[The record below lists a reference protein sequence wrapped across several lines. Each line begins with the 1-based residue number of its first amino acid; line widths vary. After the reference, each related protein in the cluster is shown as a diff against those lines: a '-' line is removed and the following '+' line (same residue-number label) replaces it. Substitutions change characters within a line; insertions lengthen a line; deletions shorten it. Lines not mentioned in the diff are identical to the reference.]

1 MIVKAM
7 LTAAGLCLLLSSVQV
22 EAQTSPA
29 VKGLP
34 QATPAGYDAK
44 WAIVDS
50 LANKAGLPQSALKEI
65 NDIYARAKQEHN
77 DAQQIKALVYR
88 IVEENAT
95 RENDDTTAIKE
106 LETAYSGA
114 AQPARSILL
123 SLEAGTYRHYFQR
136 NRWKIYGRT
145 ATVNFVKTDI
155 ATWTTGDFQHT
166 ISSLYLRSLQAEEL
180 LKRIPLQQYEP
191 ILIKG
196 NVRYLRPTLFDLL
209 AHEALSYFVSSET
222 DIRQPANVF
231 EIDDTAVFAD
241 AAVFSAHSFS
251 RDGPAFHAD
260 KPVQLKFQALLL
272 FQRLISFHLSDARP
286 DALID
291 ADISRLEFAR
301 DNGVM
306 EDKDEKYLQALAH
319 ITARYGDQPTAA
331 QAWYLQAE
339 AVNTAAEQSKVSGDT
354 ASRSGNIRAKAICD
368 RVLAEK
374 DSSEGKTNCRLL
386 LANILQKKLNLQ
398 IENVNP
404 PDKPMRSLVR
414 WSNFTRL
421 YLRLVR
427 TDSLH
432 RDRVRY
438 AAGEDYWDKLLRL
451 PVYRSFMQDLPD
463 AGDYLEHS
471 TEMAIGSLP
480 PGDYTLIGCTD
491 AGWSRSDGVMTAAEL
506 YVSSIAYIDRG
517 SDYFVVNR
525 ETGQPLGGANV
536 QIWGRVFVPPAG
548 TERLEKRELYH
559 ADAQGHVQLRK
570 REAQEDREQ
579 QCLDISFAGDR
590 LFMTDASITIPFEPT
605 PNIKPIVYFFLD
617 RSIYR
622 PGQTVYFK
630 GITVTAGSGDQQHT
644 VWAGRKAKL
653 ALYNTNREKVDE
665 LALTTD
671 EFGAY
676 HGTFRLPEH
685 QLNGVWRITDEETGS
700 GTSFSVEEYKRPG
713 FYVDFEKPKGSYRVG
728 DSIRVKG
735 DAKAFAGNNLDGVK
749 VKYRVVREV
758 HFPHFWPSRRQLER
772 GPGNIQEIA
781 AGELTTDA
789 NGAFRVAFVALP
801 DRHVQVSSDP
811 RFDYRVEADV
821 TDINGE
827 TRSGSTRITAGYTV
841 LNLSIVLPEKGRM
854 TADSLQGF
862 TVSANNL
869 SGEPVSSAVHVAA
882 YRLQSPTRLIRQR
895 LWPAPDI
902 FVIPEASF
910 LDSFPHDEYRDELSR
925 EHWAR
930 GAMAWEAMDST
941 NGDAAGKRGESLDG
955 RARAGVRTDGETQFH
970 IPAGRLS
977 AGWWVIEATATDA
990 GGRTVKD
997 LQYVELYEGGT
1008 GRPATPEYN
1017 WAGAGAS
1024 TTVIEPGGK
1033 ARAEAGSSA
1042 ADVYVIRQIERPG
1055 EHFGRFEYFTLSNS
1069 KNAAEWTVTE
1079 ADRGGI
1085 GISDV
1090 FVKDNRLYSHQSVV
1104 QVPWTNKEL
1113 QIHYTTFRDKAEPG
1127 SEEKWGMTISGYK
1140 SEQVSASVLTAM
1152 YDASLDAFKQH
1163 SWRAPYLFPQL
1174 TRGMGWT
1181 GGQNF
1186 RAVSSSGPFRGWV
1199 QPVIYHKIY
1208 DRLLSAGN
1216 GELGLGRTLYDFRG
1230 VRILPGVA
1238 VNADGNITAQGES
1251 VERVLVNGKGFF
1263 DETRALGIRKDT
1275 VEYNSQFQH
1284 DENPDVRWAVGYSA
1298 PAGQSPPEIS
1308 VRKNFNE
1315 TAFFLPDLRTDSAG
1329 NVSWSFTMPEA
1340 LTQWKWMTLA
1350 YTRDLAFGYSEKTIV
1365 TQKQLMVQPN
1375 VPRYLREGDRMNLS
1389 VKVVNLTDS
1398 EMTGQTA
1405 LALTDPTTGEPADG
1419 WFVNRQPNQYF
1430 TVAAHSSVVVDFPLD
1445 IPFQYNRPLTYR
1457 ITAQSGNYSD
1467 GEEATLPVVSNRML
1481 VTETLPLNM
1490 AGDGTRA
1497 FHFDKL
1503 LKSGSSETLNNH
1515 ALTLEFTTN
1524 PTWYA
1529 IQSLPYLME
1538 YPYECAEQTFE
1549 RLYANALASKIVNSS
1564 PRIAQV
1570 FSAWRTADTA
1580 ALLSNLEKNPEL
1592 KSVLLEETPWVLQGK
1607 TETQQKKNIALLF
1620 EMDRMSGELEAAI
1633 DRLSEIQAADGG
1645 FPWFKGGT
1653 DDQYVTQYILT
1664 GIAHLQKLD
1673 ALPDVLA
1680 GKINKMV
1687 TAALGY
1693 VDGEVL
1699 AEYQRD
1705 LKADG
1710 ERGAGGGG
1718 GASGGSGANGVVR
1731 VVDYLSVQY
1740 LYMRSMF
1747 NDHGI
1752 PGNIFPAV
1760 NYYRKQVQKGWV
1772 QENRFMQG
1780 MTALALFRTGDVQTA
1795 RNIIASLRQ
1804 NAMHDEEK
1812 GMWWKDMEGGYYWY
1826 QAPIETQSLLIEAF
1840 REISGDAAVDRE
1852 LKTWLL
1858 RQKQTHSWKT
1868 TVATADACYALMMG
1882 ADNWLG
1888 AERAIVIKLGDKT
1901 TNWTEGERTREQSPF
1916 EGTGYYK
1923 KIFDAPFINPSMGN
1937 ITVTM
1942 QTKGGGGPPAWG
1954 AVYWQYFDQ
1963 LDQITAAGGS
1973 KTPLRLTKR
1982 LFVQRNTDRG
1992 PVLDTIPDNGSLK
2005 VGDRVVVRIE
2015 LRTDRDLEYVHMK
2028 DMRAACLEP
2037 VDVLSAY
2044 KWQGGLGYYE
2054 TTKDASTDFFFP
2066 EVRRGTYVF
2075 EYTLLAGQTG
2085 NFSNGVA
2092 SVECMYAPEFAYHS
2106 EGIRINVEGAP

>member
-7 LTAAGLCLLLSSVQV
+7 LTAAGLCLLLSAIRV
-22 EAQTSPA
+22 EAQTS
-29 VKGLP
+29 
-34 QATPAGYDAK
+34 PAGYDAK
-44 WAIVDS
+44 WAVVDS

-65 NDIYARAKQEHN
+65 NGIYTLARQEHN
-77 DAQQIKALVYR
+77 DGQQIKALVYR
-88 IVEENAT
+88 IIEENAT

-106 LETAYSGA
+106 LEAAYRSA
-114 AQPARSILL
+114 AQPVRSILQ
-123 SLEAGTYRHYFQR
+123 SLTAGAYLHYFQL
-136 NRWKIYGRT
+136 NRWKLYNRT

-155 ATWTTGDFQHT
+155 ATWTTDDFHHT
-166 ISSLYLRSLQAEEL
+166 ISTLYLESLQQEEL
-180 LKRIPLQQYEP
+180 LKRIPLEQYEP

-209 AHEALSYFVSSET
+209 AHEALNYFVSSET
-222 DIRQPANVF
+222 TLRQPANVF
-231 EIDDTAVFAD
+231 EIDDKVVFAD
-241 AAVFSAHSFS
+241 AATFAAHSFFGGDTAS
-251 RDGPAFHAD
+251 THYKGLR
-260 KPVQLKFQALLL
+260 L
-272 FQRLISFHLSDARP
+272 FQRLISFHLADTRP

-291 ADISRLEFAR
+291 VDISRLDFAR
-301 DNGVM
+301 DYAVM
-306 EDKDEKYLQALAH
+306 EDKDDLYMRALAQ
-319 ITARYGDQPTAA
+319 ITAKYGELPAAA

-339 AVNTAAEQSKVSGDT
+339 AASTAAERSKEFGDT
-354 ASRSGNIRAKAICD
+354 TANSGNISAKAICEK
-368 RVLAEK
+368 VLAEK
-374 DSSEGKTNCRLL
+374 DSSEGKTNCRTLL
-386 LANILQKKLNLQ
+386 NTILQKRLSLQ
-398 IENVNP
+398 VENVNLP
-404 PDKPMRSLVR
+404 GKPMRSLVS

-432 RDRVRY
+432 RHRSRY
-438 AAGEDYWDKLLRL
+438 GAGEDYWDKLLKL
-451 PVYRSFMQDLPD
+451 PVYRSFVQELPD

-471 TEMAIGSLP
+471 TEIAIGSLP
-480 PGDYTLIGCTD
+480 PGAYTLIGCTD
-491 AGWSRSDGVMTAAEL
+491 AGWNRTNGVMTAAVL
-506 YVSSIAYIDRG
+506 YVSSIAYIEQGR
-517 SDYFVVNR
+517 DYFVVNR
-525 ETGQPLGGANV
+525 ESGQPLSGATV
-536 QIWGRVFVPPAG
+536 QIWGETFVPPAG

-559 ADAQGHVQLRK
+559 TDARGHVQLRK
-570 REAQEDREQ
+570 RGAQEDREQ
-579 QCLDISFAGDR
+579 QYLDIRFEGDR
-590 LFMTDASITIPFEPT
+590 LFMTDAAITIPFEPT
-605 PNIKPIVYFFLD
+605 PDIEPVVYFFLD

-622 PGQTVYFK
+622 PGQIVYFK
-630 GITVTAGSGDQQHT
+630 GITITADSGDQQHT
-644 VWAGRKAKL
+644 VCAGRKAKL
-653 ALYNTNREKVDE
+653 ALYNTNGEKVDE

-685 QLNGVWRITDEETGS
+685 QLNGVWRIADEETGS
-700 GTSFSVEEYKRPG
+700 SESFSVEEYKRPT
-713 FYVDFEKPKGSYRVG
+713 FYVGFEKPKGSYRIG
-728 DSIRVKG
+728 DSIGVKG
-735 DAKAFAGNNLDGVK
+735 NAKAFAGNNLDGVK
-749 VKYRVVREV
+749 VKYRVVRQIRL
-758 HFPHFWPSRRQLER
+758 PHFWLSWRSALPSL
-772 GPGNIQEIA
+772 GSSQEIA
-781 AGELTTDA
+781 HGELTTDA
-789 NGAFRVAFVALP
+789 NGAFRFMFAALP
-801 DRHVQVSSDP
+801 DRHMQISSDP
-811 RFDYRVEADV
+811 RFEYRVEADV

-841 LNLSIVLPEKGRM
+841 LDLSMALPDNGR
-854 TADSLQGF
+854 TTVDSLQGF
-862 TVSANNL
+862 TVSAKNL
-869 SGEPVSSAVHVAA
+869 SGEPVSSTVHVAA
-882 YRLQSPTRLIRQR
+882 YPLQSPTRLIRER
-895 LWPAPDI
+895 LWTPPDI
-902 FVIPEASF
+902 FVIPEAAF
-910 LDSFPHDEYRDELSR
+910 LDSFPHDEYRDELTR
-925 EHWAR
+925 EKWAR
-930 GAMAWEAMDST
+930 GERTFEGTAGRS
-941 NGDAAGKRGESLDG
+941 GDGQ
-955 RARAGVRTDGETQFH
+955 ARFS

-990 GGRTVKD
+990 YGRTVKD
-997 LQYVELYEGGT
+997 LQYVELYNGGT

-1017 WAGAGAS
+1017 WAGAGPT
-1024 TTVIEPGGK
+1024 TTVALPGGK

-1042 ADVYVIRQIERPG
+1042 ADVYVIRQIQRPG
-1055 EHFGRFEYFTLSNS
+1055 EHFGSFDYFTLSNS
-1069 KNAAEWTVTE
+1069 KNAAEWTITE

-1085 GISDV
+1085 AIADA
-1090 FVKDNRLYSHQSVV
+1090 FVKDNRLYAHKSVV

-1113 QIHYTTFRDKAEPG
+1113 QVRYTTYRDKTEPG
-1127 SEEKWGMTISGYK
+1127 SEEKWGVTISGYK
-1140 SEQVSASVLTAM
+1140 GEQISASVLAAM
-1152 YDASLDAFKQH
+1152 YDASLDGFIPH
-1163 SWRAPYLFPQL
+1163 NWRPPYLFPL
-1174 TRGMGWT
+1174 MTKSEVWGAD
-1181 GGQNF
+1181 QNF
-1186 RAVSSSGPFRGWV
+1186 RAVSSSGPFNGWV
-1199 QPVIYHKIY
+1199 QPVIYQKVY
-1208 DRLLSAGN
+1208 DRMISVGN
-1216 GELGLGRTLYDFRG
+1216 GAAIGHRLRA
-1230 VRILPGVA
+1230 LPTMA
-1238 VNADGNITAQGES
+1238 MPLDGNVMAQGES
-1251 VERVLVNGKGFF
+1251 LERITVNGKKFAPQAKF
-1263 DETRALGIRKDT
+1263 DATATSDLMVLNLRGTEPKMDAAEDGK
-1275 VEYNSQFQH
+1275 
-1284 DENPDVRWAVGYSA
+1284 AA
-1298 PAGQSPPEIS
+1298 PPVVQ

-1315 TAFFLPDLRTDSAG
+1315 TAFFLPDLRTDSEG

-1375 VPRYLREGDRMNLS
+1375 VGRYLREGDRMNLS

-1398 EMTGQTA
+1398 EMTGQAA
-1405 LALTDPTTGEPADG
+1405 LALTDPTTGETADG

-1481 VTETLPLNM
+1481 VTETQTLNM
-1490 AGDGTRA
+1490 PGDGTRS

-1503 LKSGSSETLNNH
+1503 LHSGSSETLNHH
-1515 ALTLEFTTN
+1515 ALTVEFTTN

-1570 FSAWRTADTA
+1570 FSTWRTTDTA

-1620 EMDRMSGELEAAI
+1620 EMDRMGGELEAAI
-1633 DRLSEIQAADGG
+1633 DRLSKIQAADGG

-1664 GIAHLQKLD
+1664 GIAHLQRLK
-1673 ALPDVLA
+1673 ALPA
-1680 GKINKMV
+1680 GLKEKINTMV

-1693 VDGEVL
+1693 VDGQIL
-1699 AEYQRD
+1699 SEYQRD
-1705 LKADG
+1705 LKATG
-1710 ERGAGGGG
+1710 GVRGF
-1718 GASGGSGANGVVR
+1718 
-1731 VVDYLSVQY
+1731 DYLAVQY

-1747 NDHGI
+1747 NDYGI

-1780 MTALALFRTGDVQTA
+1780 MIALALFRTGDVQTA

-1840 REISGDAAVDRE
+1840 REISGDAATDRE

-1858 RQKQTHSWKT
+1858 KQKQTHSWKT
-1868 TVATADACYALMMG
+1868 TVATADACYALLMG

-1901 TNWTEGERTREQSPF
+1901 INWTGGGGASAGRETARERTREGAARGMGGPLAGPGGAEAVGAEAATRNDTSGQA
-1916 EGTGYYK
+1916 EAGTGYYK

-1963 LDQITAAGGS
+1963 LDQITAAGGAKS
-1973 KTPLRLTKR
+1973 PLRLTKR
-1982 LFVQRNTDRG
+1982 LFVQRNTDHG

-2015 LRTDRDLEYVHMK
+2015 LRADRDLEYVHMK

-2037 VDVLSAY
+2037 VDVLSTY

-2054 TTKDASTDFFFP
+2054 TTKDASTEFFFP

-2075 EYTLLAGQTG
+2075 EYMLIAGQTG
-2085 NFSNGVA
+2085 NFSNGIA
-2092 SVECMYAPEFAYHS
+2092 IVECMYAPEFAYHS
-2106 EGIRINVEGAP
+2106 EGIRINVEGTP